1 FSSAS
6 VFSSDDPGILQAL
19 EEVSLVLGDGDR
31 GDAKLGGER
40 FESDGGR
47 GEDAPVQHRKLTLVE
62 PLLEGPD
69 LAHIDLGHQ
78 ATDGGLVSLAG
89 RLVRFTSHL
98 VVRGAV
104 ALKSLQALALHQAPD
119 RCTDTTSRYLAV
131 VHGPRQRH

>member
-1 FSSAS
+1 
-6 VFSSDDPGILQAL
+6 
-19 EEVSLVLGDGDR
+19 
-31 GDAKLGGER
+31 
-40 FESDGGR
+40 
-47 GEDAPVQHRKLTLVE
+47 LTLVE

-119 RCTDTTSRYLAV
+119 RCTDTTSRYLAF
-131 VHGPRQRH
+131 VHGPGHRQLCLLHLALVHQLLSFVEGTEELFLIRLAHG